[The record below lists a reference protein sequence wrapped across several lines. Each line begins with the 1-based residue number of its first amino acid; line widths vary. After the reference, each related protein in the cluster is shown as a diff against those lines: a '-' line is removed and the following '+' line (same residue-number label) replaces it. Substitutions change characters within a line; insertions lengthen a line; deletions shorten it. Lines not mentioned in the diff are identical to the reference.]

1 MNKTVLLVI
10 VALLAINAAGTWML
24 VTQRNKID
32 RLAIGRE
39 KAAVIEKYGS
49 KILDEFNGNA
59 AKAREEGA
67 RRKDIKQLEN
77 LRVWNEEYEKKTAD
91 YYAKE
96 EKKKL
101 AASGSAT
108 NTSVTNKPPSKKPL
122 EHDPNDP
129 RWKFPSK

>member
-32 RLAIGRE
+32 LLAIGRE
-39 KAAVIEKYGS
+39 KADVIEKYGS

-67 RRKDIKQLEN
+67 RRSDEHQRELHKLFNPSLYQ
-77 LRVWNEEYEKKTAD
+77 EKPDA
-91 YYAKE
+91 
-96 EKKKL
+96 L
-101 AASGSAT
+101 AVQS
-108 NTSVTNKPPSKKPL
+108 TNKPPSKKPL
-122 EHDPNDP
+122 AHDPNDP
-129 RWKFPSK
+129 RWKFPPK